1 MICHL
6 VKPRPFCG
14 RDYLW
19 VTDQRNREAADRKS
33 WKNLARPEGFEPPTY
48 RFEAVPSTHSEG
60 PRRQTYPT
68 LLNISTFIF
77 SLVLALPVQSGH
89 QLVAN
94 DPPVDQLAYKFTIRS
109 NTESQGTTGERSVVF
124 TGFRLFSFPSHPVTT
139 AHCGSKMVADGDEN
153 LGIAYR
159 YYDCCSKK
167 SPMKSTPCSN
177 LLPLC
182 YHSIWGLTGS
192 PKGNSK

>member
-1 MICHL
+1 VERITYGSL
-6 VKPRPFCG
+6 IKGIAKQRIVKSGRIWRARRDLNPRP
-14 RDYLW
+14 
-19 VTDQRNREAADRKS
+19 TDSKLFQC
-33 WKNLARPEGFEPPTY
+33 
-48 RFEAVPSTHSEG
+48 THSEG
-60 PRRQTYPT
+60 PRRQTYPI

-77 SLVLALPVQSGH
+77 SFVPALPVQSGH

-94 DPPVDQLAYKFTIRS
+94 EPPVDQLAYKFTIRS

-153 LGIAYR
+153 HGIAYR
-159 YYDCCSKK
+159 HYDCWLEKRL
-167 SPMKSTPCSN
+167 MKSDVCSY

-182 YHSIWGLTGS
+182 YHSNRGLSVPLSSVSTA
-192 PKGNSK
+192 